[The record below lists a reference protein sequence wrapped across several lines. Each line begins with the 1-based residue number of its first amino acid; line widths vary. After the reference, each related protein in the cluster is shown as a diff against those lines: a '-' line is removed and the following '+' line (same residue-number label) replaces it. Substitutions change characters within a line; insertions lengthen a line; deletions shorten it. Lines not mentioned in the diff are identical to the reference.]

1 MKSESGRPVGACGCS
16 AEAARGWYRFCF
28 EGQQAGLVDGLQGG
42 GGLGREW
49 RITLRFWLSG
59 WEEGGAVYRDGDPR
73 GRRNGVS
80 GTGQTSSRFA
90 HITTRPVARGLAV
103 CGP

>member
-1 MKSESGRPVGACGCS
+1 MPVGALQRQ
-16 AEAARGWYRFCF
+16 RG
-28 EGQQAGLVDGLQGG
+28 DGTGSVLRVSRQGSWMDCKG

>member
-42 GGLGREW
+42 GVGKRMENYSEVLAEQMGGRW
-49 RITLRFWLSG
+49 CCLQRWG
-59 WEEGGAVYRDGDPR
+59 PPGQEER
-73 GRRNGVS
+73 GFRHR
-80 GTGQTSSRFA
+80 TDIQPLCT
-90 HITTRPVARGLAV
+90 HHHQARG
-103 CGP
+103 